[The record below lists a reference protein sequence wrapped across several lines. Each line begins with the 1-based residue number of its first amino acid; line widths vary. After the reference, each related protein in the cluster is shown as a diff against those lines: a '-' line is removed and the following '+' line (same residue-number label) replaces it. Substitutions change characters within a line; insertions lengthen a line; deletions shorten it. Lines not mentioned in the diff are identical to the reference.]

1 MLLWVMDGCVQE
13 FCYKK
18 CYSRESNQLLGIVFL
33 NHLAPFGKSRCIY
46 LCFVPSIFFVGDQ
59 FSRKSG
65 PFKEARERRD
75 ILLGNDNNPWEPTTF
90 IFRFFRGYN
99 PHVGGVKPSF
109 FHGFE
114 VQGVMILIAV
124 LPREIIIYNFSC

>member
-46 LCFVPSIFFVGDQ
+46 LCFVPSIFFFVGDQ

-65 PFKEARERRD
+65 PFKS
-75 ILLGNDNNPWEPTTF
+75 
-90 IFRFFRGYN
+90 
-99 PHVGGVKPSF
+99 GVKEEILYLEMIIVHGNPPPSF
-109 FHGFE
+109 LGGITHML
-114 VQGVMILIAV
+114 GV
-124 LPREIIIYNFSC
+124 